1 MAKLDASGF
10 NRDTAACIYSYL
22 KNRKQCAR
30 RTKSYLADIISGVPQ
45 GSVLVSILY
54 NLFFN
59 DFFYFILLATAHN
72 FANDNIPA
80 CFGKTINELIG
91 SLERGWEIALNWIN
105 ENKMNVNPGKFQAII
120 TDKRSQ
126 NHTNEI
132 LKIGLKEIKAVSHV
146 KLLAVKITYNTLNFD
161 LFLTKI
167 KNLYKS
173 PEIHFW

>member
-1 MAKLDASGF
+1 MLW
-10 NRDTAACIYSYL
+10 
-22 KNRKQCAR
+22 KN
-30 RTKSYLADIISGVPQ
+30 
-45 GSVLVSILY
+45 
-54 NLFFN
+54 
-59 DFFYFILLATAHN
+59 
-72 FANDNIPA
+72 
-80 CFGKTINELIG
+80 NELIG

-120 TDKRSQ
+120 TDKISQ

-132 LKIGLKEIKAVSHV
+132 LKIGFKGIKVASHV
-146 KLLAVKITYNTLNFD
+146 KLLAVKKTYNTLNFD